1 MLAYHRHVCKRSGQL
16 KSATSL
22 ANKPCADPTQYTVR
36 LALQYHGTGEYH
48 GRVQLPC
55 LVRALGMFGAGAGHL
70 LGLVCAASL
79 IGDARPPV
87 PNRRTRLSCGWP
99 ADKGCT
105 PPGIWKKILVS
116 SMRR

>member
-55 LVRALGMFGAGAGHL
+55 EFGAGAGHL
-70 LGLVCAASL
+70 LGLESDECVR
-79 IGDARPPV
+79 RP
-87 PNRRTRLSCGWP
+87 
-99 ADKGCT
+99 
-105 PPGIWKKILVS
+105 S
-116 SMRR
+116 SVMLGLQSPTDGLD